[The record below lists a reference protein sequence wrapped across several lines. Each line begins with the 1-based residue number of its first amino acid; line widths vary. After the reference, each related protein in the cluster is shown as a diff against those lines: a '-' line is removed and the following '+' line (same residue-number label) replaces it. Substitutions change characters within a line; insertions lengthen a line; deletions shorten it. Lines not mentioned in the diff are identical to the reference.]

1 MRTLWA
7 WLLLLPRASIDVRHI
22 TATISHVAATDVVI
36 GSAIGLAGT
45 LAGGWMAITL
55 WIKKHADSP

>member
-1 MRTLWA
+1 V
-7 WLLLLPRASIDVRHI
+7 LPRASIGVRHI

-45 LAGGWMAITL
+45 LAGGWMAITI
-55 WIKKHADSP
+55 WINKHADSP